1 MSASIKAQLI
11 SVLRD
16 HLYREASDHL
26 EVNAYLLAQFADKSN
41 SSYTLKK
48 VPNLLQKEVNKALQI
63 LKRIEIQS
71 EKDFTGWNLTK
82 AKYHLEKIS
91 DAETLKSRQHNSG
104 HQQKVALADFL
115 YTLWTTRT
123 GTPPPSYW
131 AGEADA
137 FSKFLADVLVVI
149 NPDWTP
155 RSVIETY
162 LRYMDE

>member
-1 MSASIKAQLI
+1 MSASIKEQLI
-11 SVLRD
+11 IVLKN
-16 HLYREASDHL
+16 HLYTDDLNHL
-26 EVNAYLLAQFADKSN
+26 EANAYLLAQFADKSN
-41 SSYTLKK
+41 SSYIVKK

-63 LKRIEIQS
+63 LKRIEIKS
-71 EKDFTGWNLTK
+71 EKDFAGWNLTK
-82 AKYHLEKIS
+82 AKYHLENIN

-104 HQQKVALADFL
+104 HQQKVVLADFL
-115 YTLWTTRT
+115 YKLWTKHKD
-123 GTPPPSYW
+123 TPPPSYW

>member
-1 MSASIKAQLI
+1 MSASIKEQLI
-11 SVLRD
+11 IVLKN
-16 HLYREASDHL
+16 HLDPDASDDL
-26 EVNAYLLAQFADKSN
+26 EANAYLLAQFADRSN
-41 SSYTLKK
+41 SSYIVKK
-48 VPNLLQKEVNKALQI
+48 VPNLLQKEVYKALQI

-82 AKYHLEKIS
+82 AKYHLENIS

-104 HQQKVALADFL
+104 HQQKVVLADFL
-115 YTLWTTRT
+115 HKLWTTRK

-137 FSKFLADVLVVI
+137 FSKFLSDVLVVI